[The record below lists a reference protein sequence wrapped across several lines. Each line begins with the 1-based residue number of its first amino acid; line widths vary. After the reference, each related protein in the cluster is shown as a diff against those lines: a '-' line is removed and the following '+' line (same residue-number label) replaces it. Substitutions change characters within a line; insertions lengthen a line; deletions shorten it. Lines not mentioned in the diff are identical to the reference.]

1 MDAARRC
8 RLRLRTKNF
17 FSPPVDHPKAQL
29 PYVSLSTLSR
39 YTRKTLVHHHH
50 PRRFLRARRCTQ
62 QQSNNTNLA
71 RANSKSVSRGLLQI
85 QTPFVPRARA
95 TESGSVSTDDDGK
108 KLDARRQSRRPLSGA
123 GCAQKR
129 EREKTSLLKSDVR
142 ARKKEMV

>member
-1 MDAARRC
+1 MSNTTTMTLYATERAIGC
-8 RLRLRTKNF
+8 RSSMSSSSSNEKF
-17 FSPPVDHPKAQL
+17 FLPPVDHPKAQL

-85 QTPFVPRARA
+85 QTRSFPERARPRVGRCPQTTA
-95 TESGSVSTDDDGK
+95 
-108 KLDARRQSRRPLSGA
+108 
-123 GCAQKR
+123 
-129 EREKTSLLKSDVR
+129 KSWTRV
-142 ARKKEMV
+142 VVVP

>member
-1 MDAARRC
+1 MPSSMSSSSSNE
-8 RLRLRTKNF
+8 KF

-29 PYVSLSTLSR
+29 PKYVSLSTLSR

-71 RANSKSVSRGLLQI
+71 RANSKSVSRGLLKI
-85 QTPFVPRARA
+85 QTRSFPERARPRVGRCHRA
-95 TESGSVSTDDDGK
+95 TRDDGK
-108 KLDARRQSRRPLSGA
+108 KLDARRRRRRPLSGA

-129 EREKTSLLKSDVR
+129 ERENSVTF
-142 ARKKEMV
+142 KK

>member
-1 MDAARRC
+1 MSNTTTMTLYATERAIGC
-8 RLRLRTKNF
+8 RSSMSSSSSNEKF

-62 QQSNNTNLA
+62 PQSNNTNLA

-85 QTPFVPRARA
+85 QTRSFPERARPRVGRCPQTTTA
-95 TESGSVSTDDDGK
+95 
-108 KLDARRQSRRPLSGA
+108 
-123 GCAQKR
+123 
-129 EREKTSLLKSDVR
+129 KSWTRV
-142 ARKKEMV
+142 VVVP